1 MSVLKNLL
9 SFRWANRLSELAG
22 ILCAV
27 ALIAATL
34 IMLHSVITR
43 YVFSAPT
50 VWQTEVSIYLL
61 IFVTFVGASFGLKHH
76 AHVGVDLVVERL
88 PVRARLVVRIITA
101 VLALVVVVAVGWT
114 SGLTWYEAYE
124 GGFRSPT
131 ALRFP
136 LAVAYAILPI
146 GMILLALQ
154 YIAMLVQ
161 GVQSLLGHRPDEA
174 VALLGQGNAELAAVR
189 AVLEDDSGALSDE
202 TATGDLHDA
211 TTRPAQARA
220 GSQEDDR

>member
-9 SFRWANRLSELAG
+9 SFRWANRLSEFAG

-88 PVRARLVVRIITA
+88 PVRAQLVVRIVTA
-101 VLALVVVVAVGWT
+101 LLALVVVIAVGWT

-124 GGFRSPT
+124 GGFHSPT

-136 LAVAYAILPI
+136 LSVAYAILPI
-146 GMILLALQ
+146 GMILLGLQ
-154 YIAMLVQ
+154 YIAMLVE
-161 GVQSLLGHRPDEA
+161 GVQSLLGNRPDEA
-174 VALLGQGNAELAAVR
+174 VSLLGQGNAELAAVR
-189 AVLEDDSGALSDE
+189 AVLEEDSGALADE
-202 TATGDLHDA
+202 TATGGLHDA
-211 TTRPAQARA
+211 DSRTAQTRTRT
-220 GSQEDDR
+220 QENDR